1 MDFFGREEELKLLEG
16 QFSSNKSRV
25 VAIYG
30 RRRVGKSALIDSFI
44 KTKRFHLIFEGREKA
59 KTNEQLELF
68 ANELRK
74 QLKNPYLK
82 NFISWEEAF
91 DYLTE
96 NVFNQTARKQK
107 YILVLD
113 ELQWLAAG
121 QSRLISLLKFYWDR
135 YWQKQN
141 IMLILCGS
149 MASFMVKRVL
159 ASKALY
165 GRISLQMLLGPL
177 KPNQAAQFFHKK
189 RSNEEIL
196 KYFLIFGCIPKYL
209 EEININESFN
219 KNINKLCFSQESFF
233 YDEVNKIFY
242 SQFKETKIYLDIV
255 KAVTTMTLS
264 AKEIAQAVK
273 FKGGSIKF
281 YLDNLVDAQIISE
294 YIPIDSP
301 HNSRLK
307 KYKLTDEFL
316 VFHFKYIKPNLALIK
331 QGSTGKLFEK
341 TCENQ
346 WQPWLGYAFERFCLK
361 NALYLAK
368 IMGFDDDVIGLG
380 THRQPDSQID
390 LLYKRADKTYVL
402 CEIKYK
408 QKEITTE
415 IMPEIESKIKLFKL
429 PKGYSLEKA
438 LICVHGA
445 SAQLKTSRY
454 FDYIVSVDDIIK
466 GST

>member
-16 QFSSNKSRV
+16 QFSSNKSRI

-44 KTKRFHLIFEGREKA
+44 KTKRFQLIFEGKEKA

-68 ANELRK
+68 TSELRK

-82 NFISWEEAF
+82 KFESWEEAF

-96 NVFNQTARKQK
+96 NVFNQTSRKQK
-107 YILVLD
+107 YIFVLD

-121 QSRLISLLKFYWDR
+121 QSRLVALLKFYWDR

-149 MASFMVKRVL
+149 MASFMVKKVIS
-159 ASKALY
+159 SKALY
-165 GRISLQMLLGPL
+165 GRISLQILLGPL
-177 KPNQAAQFFHKK
+177 QPNQGAQFFHKK

-219 KNINKLCFSQESFF
+219 KNINVLCFSRESFF

-255 KAVTTMTLS
+255 KAVSIVNLS
-264 AKEIAQAVK
+264 AKEIGQAVK

-281 YLDNLVDAQIISE
+281 YLDNLVAAQIISE
-294 YIPIDSP
+294 YIPIGSP
-301 HNSRLK
+301 ENSRLK

-316 VFHFKYIKPNLALIK
+316 VFYFKYIKPNLSLIK
-331 QGSTGKLFEK
+331 QGSLKKLFEK

-368 IMGFDDDVIGLG
+368 IMGFDDDIIGLG
-380 THRQPDSQID
+380 SYRQPGLQVD

-402 CEIKYK
+402 SEIKYK
-408 QKEITTE
+408 DQEITTE
-415 IMPEIESKIKLFKL
+415 IIPEIEGKIKLFKL

-445 SAQLKTSRY
+445 SAQLKASRY

-466 GST
+466 G